1 MNLLEVL
8 GQERVLSSLMIG
20 LWQVFG
26 VDLIVAIRHTL
37 DSMKM
42 QLRKGFSIITNK
54 TLTEIRGLWLK
65 VFTQYLFHNSPS
77 SSLSNSL
84 VNTCTSSE

>member
-8 GQERVLSSLMIG
+8 GQERVLNSLMIG

-26 VDLIVAIRHTL
+26 VDLIVVIRHTL

-42 QLRKGFSIITNK
+42 QLRNGFSIITKK
-54 TLTEIRGLWLK
+54 TLTEIRGL
-65 VFTQYLFHNSPS
+65 
-77 SSLSNSL
+77 
-84 VNTCTSSE
+84 

>member
-26 VDLIVAIRHTL
+26 VDLIVVIRHTL

-54 TLTEIRGLWLK
+54 TLTEIRGL
-65 VFTQYLFHNSPS
+65 
-77 SSLSNSL
+77 
-84 VNTCTSSE
+84 

>member
-26 VDLIVAIRHTL
+26 VDLIVVIRHTL

-42 QLRKGFSIITNK
+42 QLRNGFSIITNK
-54 TLTEIRGLWLK
+54 TLTEIRGL
-65 VFTQYLFHNSPS
+65 
-77 SSLSNSL
+77 
-84 VNTCTSSE
+84 

>member
-26 VDLIVAIRHTL
+26 VDLIVVIRHTL

-42 QLRKGFSIITNK
+42 QLRNGFSINTKK
-54 TLTEIRGLWLK
+54 TLTEIRGL
-65 VFTQYLFHNSPS
+65 
-77 SSLSNSL
+77 
-84 VNTCTSSE
+84 